1 MPATEIFTMQPATWY
16 ERRVVLADAL
26 VAGVLV
32 LFLGLAGGLVA
43 IEIGGWSAVALP
55 AMSSI
60 ALFLRRSWPM
70 FMVSVIAFVS
80 VLELVVL
87 RSSSGL
93 PSDIFV
99 LLAVHT
105 AARYCPRWFGW
116 SALMLAILGSIGA
129 AYFWVF
135 DNPVIGMPERLQT
148 AILTGLGL
156 TSLAIAA
163 FAIGRAQRGRH
174 RAIQRQIAS
183 LGERNRLLQIEHEQ
197 AMALATEQ
205 ERARLAAETHDILAH
220 SLAIIVAQADGA
232 TMLAD
237 RDPAR
242 AADALRTIADTS
254 REALAEVRLK
264 VAALRDGTDPHDA
277 DSLAPSKTV
286 GDIGDLIET
295 VEAAG
300 PRITLTTA
308 GELGRIPPGP
318 SLAAY
323 RIVQES
329 LTNVLKHAGPHP
341 VVSVDV
347 RIAGNALDVLVRDD
361 GRGAAGGG
369 DHSGNGLRGMR
380 TRAEQYGGSLLAG
393 PRIGGGFEVAAHIPI
408 PRLTDKLPERESEN
422 A

>member
-1 MPATEIFTMQPATWY
+1 MQPATWY

-26 VAGVLV
+26 VAGVLI
-32 LFLGLAGGLVA
+32 LFAGVTGALIA
-43 IEIGGWSAVALP
+43 IEVGGWAAVIFPLIASA
-55 AMSSI
+55 
-60 ALFLRRSWPM
+60 ALFVRRTYPVV
-70 FMVSVIAFVS
+70 MVSVIAV
-80 VLELVVL
+80 VAVVELLVL
-87 RSSSGL
+87 RSGAGL
-93 PSDIFV
+93 PSDLFV

-116 SALMLAILGSIGA
+116 ASLALAILGSAGA
-129 AYFWVF
+129 AYFWVYRNDF
-135 DNPVIGMPERLQT
+135 VGASPDRWLSTIFTFFAL
-148 AILTGLGL
+148 AA
-156 TSLAIAA
+156 LAIAS
-163 FAIGRAQRGRH
+163 FAIGRAQLGRY

-264 VAALRDGTDPHDA
+264 VAALRDGTDPSDA
-277 DSLAPSKTV
+277 ESLAPSKTV
-286 GDIGDLIET
+286 RDIPDLIET

-300 PRITLTTA
+300 PRISLTTS
-308 GELGRIPPGP
+308 GELERIPPGP

-329 LTNVLKHAGPHP
+329 LTNVLKHAGPRP
-341 VVSVDV
+341 LVEVAIQLD
-347 RIAGNALDVLVRDD
+347 ADALDVLVRDD
-361 GRGAAGGG
+361 GRGAIG
-369 DHSGNGLRGMR
+369 DGDQSGNGLRGMR
-380 TRAEQYGGSLLAG
+380 TRAQQYGGSLHAE
-393 PRIGGGFEVAAHIPI
+393 PRVGGGFEVAAHLPI
-408 PRLTDKLPERESEN
+408 PRLTESET

>member
-286 GDIGDLIET
+286 GDIGD
-295 VEAAG
+295 
-300 PRITLTTA
+300 
-308 GELGRIPPGP
+308 PGP
-318 SLAAY
+318 
-323 RIVQES
+323 
-329 LTNVLKHAGPHP
+329 AGCG
-341 VVSVDV
+341 SGQVDRFV
-347 RIAGNALDVLVRDD
+347 R
-361 GRGAAGGG
+361 RG
-369 DHSGNGLRGMR
+369 
-380 TRAEQYGGSLLAG
+380 TRRCR
-393 PRIGGGFEVAAHIPI
+393 P
-408 PRLTDKLPERESEN
+408 
-422 A
+422 